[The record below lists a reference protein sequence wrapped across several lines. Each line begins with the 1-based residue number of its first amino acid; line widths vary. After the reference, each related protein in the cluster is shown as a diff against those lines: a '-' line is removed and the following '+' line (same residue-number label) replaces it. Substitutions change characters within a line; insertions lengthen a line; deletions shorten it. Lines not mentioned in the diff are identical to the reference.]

1 MRPRI
6 PLRWVAMGVFAL
18 SSTLNYMDRLLL
30 AAAAPLLE
38 HDFHLSNRDYGLLL
52 SAVSI
57 AYALSAP
64 LMGLFL
70 DRLGLNRGVSLAVA
84 FWSVAGAATGL
95 ARNFSQLVGCRV
107 SLSVFQAAGIPSS
120 GKASATYLES
130 KELALGAALNQL
142 GLSLG
147 GIAAPIVVGWMA
159 PAYGW
164 PSAFYFC
171 GLLGFAWI
179 PVWLWMA
186 QRAPKQAV
194 VAGSRQFAVGDLLR
208 DRRFWSLLAATV
220 FAMTVYT
227 LWSNWTTLYF
237 VESRGMT
244 QVEANRRFAWIPPLF
259 ATLGGAAGGALAF
272 RWIRG
277 GVAVLSARLRVCL
290 LSALFVLATAAVPLM
305 PSPGWAAA
313 AISVSYFW
321 SVCLSTNLYVMPIDL
336 FGPGRAAFG
345 VAALTFAYGLMQTFA
360 SPAIGSLVDRFGFG
374 SVCAGVSVLPLASV
388 GILRWGV
395 LPARA

>member
-1 MRPRI
+1 MRRRI
-6 PLRWVAMGVFAL
+6 PLRWAAMGVFVL

-38 HDFHLSNRDYGLLL
+38 RDFHLTNRDYGLIL

-57 AYALSAP
+57 AYAFAAP
-64 LMGLFL
+64 AMGLFL
-70 DRLGLNRGVSLAVA
+70 DRVGLNLGVSIAVA

-95 ARNFSQLVGCRV
+95 ARSFAQLVGCRV

-120 GKASATYLES
+120 GKANAIYLEP

-147 GIAAPIVVGWMA
+147 GIAAPIAMGWLA
-159 PAYGW
+159 PNYGW
-164 PSAFYFC
+164 PAAFYVC
-171 GLLGFAWI
+171 GLLGFVWI
-179 PVWLWMA
+179 PAWLWTA
-186 QRAPKQAV
+186 RRTPKQSA
-194 VAGSRQFAVGDLLR
+194 AANAKSFAVGDLLR
-208 DRRFWSLLAATV
+208 DRRFWSLILATI

-237 VESRGMT
+237 VESRAMT

-259 ATLGGAAGGALAF
+259 ATLGGVTGGALAF
-272 RWIRG
+272 RMIRRG
-277 GVAVLSARLRVCL
+277 LPVLTARLRVCL
-290 LSALFVLATAAVPLM
+290 LSALFTLFTAAVPLM
-305 PSPGWAAA
+305 PSAGWAAA

-336 FGPGRAAFG
+336 FGAGRAAFG

-360 SPAIGSLVDRFGFG
+360 SPVIGGLVDRFGFS
-374 SVCAGVSVLPLASV
+374 SVCMGISVLPLASV
-388 GILRWGV
+388 GILRMGV
-395 LPARA
+395 VPARS